1 MATDAQKWMV
11 GNDITLWIR
20 TGGTDLAPVFAQISG
35 QRDLSRSASREGIDV
50 SHKGNDH
57 AQTLPGRQEGS
68 VSVTILVKRPDAVDA
83 THAALENAF
92 NDRLPVF
99 VREIDTFPGAAANG
113 SDNSVKEAEGYVLD
127 FSKEAGDN
135 SEATF
140 DVEITLNEA
149 LREVAAPAA

>member
-20 TGGTDLAPVFAQISG
+20 TGGTDVAPVFAQISG
-35 QRDLSRSASREGIDV
+35 QRDLSRSSSREGIDV
-50 SHKGNDH
+50 SHKGTDH
-57 AQTLPGRQEGS
+57 AQTQPGRQESS

-83 THAALENAF
+83 THAALEGAF
-92 NDRLPVF
+92 NDKLPVF
-99 VREIDTFPGAAANG
+99 VREIDTFPGAAADG
-113 SDNSVKEAEGYVLD
+113 SDNLVKEAEGVVLD

-149 LREVAAPAA
+149 MREVAA